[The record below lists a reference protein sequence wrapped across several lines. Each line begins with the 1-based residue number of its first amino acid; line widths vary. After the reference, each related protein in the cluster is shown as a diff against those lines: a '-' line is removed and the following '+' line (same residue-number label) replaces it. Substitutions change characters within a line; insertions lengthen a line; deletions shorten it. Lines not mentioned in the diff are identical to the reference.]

1 MVYNI
6 DYCQSFDYESLF
18 SKKYVGKD
26 TIVIDTFSVNPR
38 TFQIL
43 NKEKESVSLDYK
55 LLPYKGLVVF
65 LDIPYDTLIFNYH
78 PLLIDFSKKYYRH
91 PISLNRTIE
100 QHQYHPSINIINTVN
115 TNNLFQGTKLNRT
128 IEQKQYHPSLNIINT
143 VNSNNLFQGTK
154 LNRTGSISRGL
165 MVGNNQ
171 DFSLNSNLN
180 LQLSGMISPTMK
192 ILASVTDDNI
202 PIQPQGNTQQLQDFD
217 KVFIEVSDQKW
228 KLTAGD
234 FWIKNKD
241 SYFLKYHKRG
251 QGIHLKN
258 KIIGNNNIEIDVENS
273 ASISKG
279 KFGRNVIQGI
289 EGNQG
294 PYRLYGNENES
305 FIIILSGTENVYIDG
320 VLLKRGQNND
330 YIIDYNTS
338 EVSFTANTLINKDKR
353 IIVEFQYSDKNY
365 ARSLLQSSTTIKKN
379 NSSFYIHGYGEQDS
393 KNQPLQLDFDLLDRQ
408 TLENIGDNIDLAIGS
423 GIDSV
428 DFNQATNLYQK
439 IDSLGYEVY
448 QYSNNEQQAVYMLT
462 FSNVGQGNGNYKI
475 KENNALGKVF
485 EWIAP
490 DTISFG
496 SIIKNGD
503 YSPIKKLVTPKKRQI
518 ISIGG
523 KTIWSGNSLSYELS
537 TSNMD
542 LNTFSAINNEDNI
555 GFAGLVNFENKNT
568 LKEKW
573 ELNQQYRIESISKDY
588 RRIERFREVEFER
601 NWNIQNLIT
610 TKDQLLSSAKIN
622 LKHLENGLFQY
633 QLNSYFIKDEFN
645 GYKNDFKIKWDKKV
659 NLNFDGSLM
668 NSDGQFNTSFL
679 RHKTDLFIPIKGF
692 KLGFKDINE
701 NNQFFIA
708 DTLSNNSYRFYD
720 WKVYIENYDSTKNRI
735 QFFYQERY
743 DWFKDRSI
751 LKKATKAISP
761 GLMVGISSRKN
772 FNLNY
777 SLAYRMLQS
786 DSSLTNIL
794 PENSLASRLN
804 YNLKLLKG
812 GINTNSFLEIGSG
825 LELQKE
831 FIYIEVPAGQGVYTW
846 NDYNDNGIKE
856 LNEFEIAAFSDQ
868 ATYIRVFTPNNNY
881 VKIYSFQYNQNL
893 NIDFKRIIDG
903 KTMVEKFLNKFYNQT
918 AVNTHKKTND
928 LDLQTLLNP
937 LVNADNP
944 IIQQMSNS
952 LRNSLF
958 FNRSSSKY
966 SVELVTQLF
975 ANKNLLINGTD
986 FISTNKDQIKFRW
999 NMNKSF
1005 MLNSQLTK
1013 EIKKNSSTYMTNRN
1027 YDIEN
1032 MEINNRISFQP
1043 NTLFRIAINGRY
1055 SEKRNSIEYGNEKA
1069 FINDIGLELRRS
1081 KRDKGLL
1088 NGELHLVNINYNGES
1103 SSTIG
1108 FEMLEGLQLGKNIT
1122 WKLGFQKNMS
1132 NNIQISINYN
1142 GRKSEENRAIH
1153 TGSMQMRAFF

>member
-1 MVYNI
+1 MAFIETTMINNKILAFILCMVYNI

-43 NKEKESVSLDYK
+43 NNNKESVSLDYK

-78 PLLIDFSKKYYRH
+78 PLLIDFSKKYYKH
-91 PISLNRTIE
+91 SIS
-100 QHQYHPSINIINTVN
+100 
-115 TNNLFQGTKLNRT
+115 LNRT

-448 QYSNNEQQAVYMLT
+448 QYSTNEQQAVYMLT

-518 ISIGG
+518 ISVGG
-523 KTIWSGNSLSYELS
+523 KTIWNGNSLSYELS

-645 GYKNDFKIKWDKKV
+645 GYKNDFKIKWNKKV

-708 DTLSNNSYRFYD
+708 DTLNNNSYRFYD

>member
-1 MVYNI
+1 MAFIETTMINNKILAFILCMVYNI
-6 DYCQSFDYESLF
+6 DYCQSFNYESLF

-43 NKEKESVSLDYK
+43 NNNKESVSLDYK

-78 PLLIDFSKKYYRH
+78 PLLIDFSKKYYKH
-91 PISLNRTIE
+91 PIS
-100 QHQYHPSINIINTVN
+100 
-115 TNNLFQGTKLNRT
+115 LNRT

-338 EVSFTANTLINKDKR
+338 EISFTANTLINKDKR

-448 QYSNNEQQAVYMLT
+448 QYSTNEQQAVYMLT

-518 ISIGG
+518 ISVGG

-645 GYKNDFKIKWDKKV
+645 GYKNDFKIKWNKKV

-708 DTLSNNSYRFYD
+708 DTLNNNSYRFYD

-1032 MEINNRISFQP
+1032 IEINNRISFQP

>member
-1 MVYNI
+1 MAFIETTMINNKILAFILCMVYNI
-6 DYCQSFDYESLF
+6 DYCQSFNYESLF

-43 NKEKESVSLDYK
+43 NNNKESVSLDYK

-78 PLLIDFSKKYYRH
+78 PLLIDFSKKYYKH
-91 PISLNRTIE
+91 PIS
-100 QHQYHPSINIINTVN
+100 
-115 TNNLFQGTKLNRT
+115 LNRT

-338 EVSFTANTLINKDKR
+338 EISFTANTLINKDKR

-428 DFNQATNLYQK
+428 EFNQATNLYQK

-518 ISIGG
+518 ISVGG

-645 GYKNDFKIKWDKKV
+645 GYKNDFKIKWNKKV

-708 DTLSNNSYRFYD
+708 DTLNNNSYRFYD

-966 SVELVTQLF
+966 SIELVTQLF

-1032 MEINNRISFQP
+1032 IEINNRISFQP

>member
-1 MVYNI
+1 MAFIETTMINNKILAFILCMVYNI
-6 DYCQSFDYESLF
+6 DYCQSFNYESLF

-78 PLLIDFSKKYYRH
+78 PLLIDFSKKYYKH
-91 PISLNRTIE
+91 PIS
-100 QHQYHPSINIINTVN
+100 
-115 TNNLFQGTKLNRT
+115 LNRT

-338 EVSFTANTLINKDKR
+338 EISFTANTLINKDKR

-428 DFNQATNLYQK
+428 EFNQATNLYQK

-448 QYSNNEQQAVYMLT
+448 QYSNNEQQAVYMIT

-518 ISIGG
+518 ISVGG

-542 LNTFSAINNEDNI
+542 LNTFSNINNEDNI

-708 DTLSNNSYRFYD
+708 DTLNNNSYRFYD

-761 GLMVGISSRKN
+761 GLMLGISSRKN

-966 SVELVTQLF
+966 SIELVTQLF

>member
-1 MVYNI
+1 MAFIETTMINNKILAFILCMVYNI

-43 NKEKESVSLDYK
+43 NNNKESVSLDYK

-78 PLLIDFSKKYYRH
+78 PLLIDFSKKYYKH
-91 PISLNRTIE
+91 PIS
-100 QHQYHPSINIINTVN
+100 
-115 TNNLFQGTKLNRT
+115 LNRT

-448 QYSNNEQQAVYMLT
+448 QYSTNEQEAVYMIT

-679 RHKTDLFIPIKGF
+679 RHKTDLFIPIKRF

-708 DTLSNNSYRFYD
+708 DTLNNNSYRFYD

-761 GLMVGISSRKN
+761 GLMLGISSRKN

-966 SVELVTQLF
+966 SIELVTQLF

>member
-1 MVYNI
+1 MINNKILAFILCMVYNI

-43 NKEKESVSLDYK
+43 NNNKESVSLDYK

-78 PLLIDFSKKYYRH
+78 PLLIDFSKKYYKH
-91 PISLNRTIE
+91 PIS
-100 QHQYHPSINIINTVN
+100 
-115 TNNLFQGTKLNRT
+115 LNRT

-143 VNSNNLFQGTK
+143 VNSNKLFQGSK

-428 DFNQATNLYQK
+428 DFNQATNLYQR

-448 QYSNNEQQAVYMLT
+448 QYSTNEQQAVYMLT

-518 ISIGG
+518 ISVGG

-645 GYKNDFKIKWDKKV
+645 GYKNDFKIKWNKKV

-708 DTLSNNSYRFYD
+708 DTLNNNSYRFYD
-720 WKVYIENYDSTKNRI
+720 WKVYIENYDSTKNRV

-999 NMNKSF
+999 NMNKSY

-1043 NTLFRIAINGRY
+1043 NTLFRVALNGRY

-1069 FINDIGLELRRS
+1069 FINDIGIELRRS

>member
-1 MVYNI
+1 MAFIENSMINNKILAFILCMVYNV
-6 DYCQSFDYESLF
+6 DYSQSFDYESLF

-43 NKEKESVSLDYK
+43 NNNKESVSLDYK

-78 PLLIDFSKKYYRH
+78 PLLIDFSKKYYKH
-91 PISLNRTIE
+91 PIS
-100 QHQYHPSINIINTVN
+100 
-115 TNNLFQGTKLNRT
+115 LNRT
-128 IEQKQYHPSLNIINT
+128 IEQKQYHPSLNIIST
-143 VNSNNLFQGTK
+143 DNSNNLFQGTK

-217 KVFIEVSDQKW
+217 KVFIQVSDQKW

-294 PYRLYGNENES
+294 PYRLFGNENES
-305 FIIILSGTENVYIDG
+305 YIIILSGTENVYIDG

-330 YIIDYNTS
+330 YIIDYNTA
-338 EVSFTANTLINKDKR
+338 EISFTANTLINKDKR

-365 ARSLLQSSTTIKKN
+365 ARSLLQSSATVKKN
-379 NSSFYIHGYGEQDS
+379 NSSFYVHAYGEQDS

-448 QYSNNEQQAVYMLT
+448 QYSTDEQQAVYMLT

-496 SIIKNGD
+496 AIIKNGD

-518 ISIGG
+518 ISVGG
-523 KTIWSGNSLSYELS
+523 KTIWSGNSLNYELS

-542 LNTFSAINNEDNI
+542 LNTFSNINNEDNI
-555 GFAGLVNFENKNT
+555 GFAGLVSFENKNT

-573 ELNQQYRIESISKDY
+573 ELNQQYRIESISKDF

-610 TKDQLLSSAKIN
+610 PKDQLLSSARIN

-633 QLNSYFIKDEFN
+633 QLNSYFIKDDFN
-645 GYKNDFKIKWDKKV
+645 GYKNDFKIKWNKKF

-701 NNQFFIA
+701 NNQFFSA
-708 DTLSNNSYRFYD
+708 DTLNNNSYRFYD
-720 WKVYIENYDSTKNRI
+720 WKVYIENYDSTKNRV

-786 DSSLTNIL
+786 DSTLTNIL

-804 YNLKLLKG
+804 YNLKLLNG

-881 VKIYSFQYNQNL
+881 IKIYSFQYNQNL

-903 KTMVEKFLNKFYNQT
+903 KTTVEKFLNKFYNQT

-999 NMNKSF
+999 NINKSF

-1032 MEINNRISFQP
+1032 KEINNRISFQP
-1043 NTLFRIAINGRY
+1043 NTLFRVALNGRY

-1069 FINDIGLELRRS
+1069 FINDIGIELRRS

-1142 GRKSEENRAIH
+1142 GRKSEENKAIH

>member
-1 MVYNI
+1 MALIKTTMINNKILAFILCMVYNI
-6 DYCQSFDYESLF
+6 DYCQSFNYESLF

-43 NKEKESVSLDYK
+43 NNNKESVSLDYK

-78 PLLIDFSKKYYRH
+78 PLLIDFSKKYYKH
-91 PISLNRTIE
+91 SIS
-100 QHQYHPSINIINTVN
+100 
-115 TNNLFQGTKLNRT
+115 LNRT

-338 EVSFTANTLINKDKR
+338 EISFTANTLINKDKR

-393 KNQPLQLDFDLLDRQ
+393 KNQPLQLDFDILDRQ

-428 DFNQATNLYQK
+428 EFNQATNLYQK

-448 QYSNNEQQAVYMLT
+448 QYSTNEQQAVYMLT

-518 ISIGG
+518 ISVGG

-645 GYKNDFKIKWDKKV
+645 GYKNDFKIKWNKKV

-708 DTLSNNSYRFYD
+708 DTLNNNSYRFYD

-761 GLMVGISSRKN
+761 GLMVGICSRKN

-846 NDYNDNGIKE
+846 NDYNDNGMKE

-1013 EIKKNSSTYMTNRN
+1013 ELKKNSSTYMTNRN

-1043 NTLFRIAINGRY
+1043 NTLFRVALNGRY

-1069 FINDIGLELRRS
+1069 FINDIGIELRRS

>member
-1 MVYNI
+1 MAFIETTMINNKILAFILCMVYNI

-43 NKEKESVSLDYK
+43 NNNKESVSLDYK

-78 PLLIDFSKKYYRH
+78 PLLIDFSKKYYKH
-91 PISLNRTIE
+91 PIS
-100 QHQYHPSINIINTVN
+100 
-115 TNNLFQGTKLNRT
+115 LNRT

-338 EVSFTANTLINKDKR
+338 EISFTANTLINKDKR

-448 QYSNNEQQAVYMLT
+448 QYSTNEQQAVYMLT

-518 ISIGG
+518 ISVGG
-523 KTIWSGNSLSYELS
+523 KTIWSENSLSYELS

-645 GYKNDFKIKWDKKV
+645 GYKNDFKIKWNKRV

-679 RHKTDLFIPIKGF
+679 RHKIDLFIPIKGF

-708 DTLSNNSYRFYD
+708 DTLTNNSYRFYD

-958 FNRSSSKY
+958 FNRSGSKY

-975 ANKNLLINGTD
+975 ANKNLLFNGTD

-999 NMNKSF
+999 NMNRSF

-1043 NTLFRIAINGRY
+1043 NTLFRVAINGRY

-1069 FINDIGLELRRS
+1069 FINDIGIELRRS

>member
-1 MVYNI
+1 MAFIETTMINNKILAFILCMVYNI

-18 SKKYVGKD
+18 SEKYVGKD

-43 NKEKESVSLDYK
+43 NNNKESVSLDYK

-78 PLLIDFSKKYYRH
+78 PLLIDFSKKYYKH
-91 PISLNRTIE
+91 PIS
-100 QHQYHPSINIINTVN
+100 
-115 TNNLFQGTKLNRT
+115 LNRT

-338 EVSFTANTLINKDKR
+338 EISFTANTLINKDKR

-439 IDSLGYEVY
+439 LDSLGYEVY
-448 QYSNNEQQAVYMLT
+448 QYSTNEQQAVYMLT

-518 ISIGG
+518 ISVGG

-645 GYKNDFKIKWDKKV
+645 GYKNDFKIKWKKKV

-708 DTLSNNSYRFYD
+708 DTLNNNSYRFYD

-761 GLMVGISSRKN
+761 GLMLGISSRKN

-966 SVELVTQLF
+966 SVELATQLF

-1013 EIKKNSSTYMTNRN
+1013 EIKKNSSTYMANRN

-1043 NTLFRIAINGRY
+1043 NTLFRVAINGRY

-1069 FINDIGLELRRS
+1069 FINDIGIELRRS

>member
-6 DYCQSFDYESLF
+6 DYCQSFNYESLF

-43 NKEKESVSLDYK
+43 NNNKESVSLDYK

-78 PLLIDFSKKYYRH
+78 PLLIDFSKKYYKH
-91 PISLNRTIE
+91 PIS
-100 QHQYHPSINIINTVN
+100 
-115 TNNLFQGTKLNRT
+115 LNRT

-338 EVSFTANTLINKDKR
+338 EISFTANTLINKDKR

-439 IDSLGYEVY
+439 LDSLGYEVY

-518 ISIGG
+518 ISVGG

-645 GYKNDFKIKWDKKV
+645 GYKNDFKIKWNKKV

-708 DTLSNNSYRFYD
+708 DTLNNNSYRFYD

-761 GLMVGISSRKN
+761 GLMLGISSRKN

-1013 EIKKNSSTYMTNRN
+1013 EIKKNSSTYMANRN

-1069 FINDIGLELRRS
+1069 FINDIGIELRRS

>member
-6 DYCQSFDYESLF
+6 DYCQSFNYESLF

-43 NKEKESVSLDYK
+43 NNNKESVSLDYK

-78 PLLIDFSKKYYRH
+78 PLLIDFSKKYYKH
-91 PISLNRTIE
+91 PIS
-100 QHQYHPSINIINTVN
+100 
-115 TNNLFQGTKLNRT
+115 LNRT

-338 EVSFTANTLINKDKR
+338 EISFTANTLINKDKR

-518 ISIGG
+518 ISVGG

-708 DTLSNNSYRFYD
+708 DTLNNNSYRFYD

-761 GLMVGISSRKN
+761 GLMLGISSRKN

>member
-1 MVYNI
+1 MAFIETTMINNKILAFILCMVYNI
-6 DYCQSFDYESLF
+6 DYCQSFNYESLF

-43 NKEKESVSLDYK
+43 NNNKESVSLDYK

-78 PLLIDFSKKYYRH
+78 PLLIDFSKKYYKH
-91 PISLNRTIE
+91 PIS
-100 QHQYHPSINIINTVN
+100 
-115 TNNLFQGTKLNRT
+115 LNRT

-338 EVSFTANTLINKDKR
+338 EISFTANTLINKDKR

-428 DFNQATNLYQK
+428 EFNQATNLYQK

-448 QYSNNEQQAVYMLT
+448 QYSTNEQQAVYMLT

-518 ISIGG
+518 ISVGG

-645 GYKNDFKIKWDKKV
+645 GYKNDFKIKWNKKV

-708 DTLSNNSYRFYD
+708 DTLNNNSYRFYD

>member
-1 MVYNI
+1 MAFIETTMINNKILAFILCMVYNI
-6 DYCQSFDYESLF
+6 DYCQSFNYESLF

-43 NKEKESVSLDYK
+43 NNNKESVSLDYK

-78 PLLIDFSKKYYRH
+78 PLLIDFSKKYYKH
-91 PISLNRTIE
+91 PIS
-100 QHQYHPSINIINTVN
+100 
-115 TNNLFQGTKLNRT
+115 LNRT

-338 EVSFTANTLINKDKR
+338 EISFTANTLINKDKR

-428 DFNQATNLYQK
+428 EFNQATNLYQK

-518 ISIGG
+518 ISVGG

-645 GYKNDFKIKWDKKV
+645 GYKNDFKIKWNKKV

-708 DTLSNNSYRFYD
+708 DTLNNNSYRFYD

>member
-43 NKEKESVSLDYK
+43 NNNKESVSLDYK

-78 PLLIDFSKKYYRH
+78 PLLIDFSKKYYKH
-91 PISLNRTIE
+91 PIS
-100 QHQYHPSINIINTVN
+100 
-115 TNNLFQGTKLNRT
+115 LNRT

-518 ISIGG
+518 ISVGG

-645 GYKNDFKIKWDKKV
+645 GYKNDFKIKWNKKV

-708 DTLSNNSYRFYD
+708 DTLNNNSYRFYD

-761 GLMVGISSRKN
+761 GLMIGISSRKN

-966 SVELVTQLF
+966 SIELVTQLF

>member
-1 MVYNI
+1 MAFIETTMINNKILAFILCMVYNI
-6 DYCQSFDYESLF
+6 DYCQSFNYESLF

-43 NKEKESVSLDYK
+43 NNNKESVSLDYK

-78 PLLIDFSKKYYRH
+78 PLLIDFSKKYYKH
-91 PISLNRTIE
+91 PIS
-100 QHQYHPSINIINTVN
+100 
-115 TNNLFQGTKLNRT
+115 LNRT

-338 EVSFTANTLINKDKR
+338 EISFTANTLINKDKR
-353 IIVEFQYSDKNY
+353 IIIEFQYSDKNY

-518 ISIGG
+518 ISVGG

-645 GYKNDFKIKWDKKV
+645 GYKNDFKIKWNKKV

-708 DTLSNNSYRFYD
+708 DTLNNNSYRFYD

-966 SVELVTQLF
+966 SIELVTQLF

-1013 EIKKNSSTYMTNRN
+1013 EIKKNSSTYMANRN

-1043 NTLFRIAINGRY
+1043 NTLFRVAINGRY

>member
-6 DYCQSFDYESLF
+6 DYCQSFNYESLF

-43 NKEKESVSLDYK
+43 NNNKESVSLDYK

-78 PLLIDFSKKYYRH
+78 PLLIDFSKKYYKH
-91 PISLNRTIE
+91 PIS
-100 QHQYHPSINIINTVN
+100 
-115 TNNLFQGTKLNRT
+115 LNRT

-338 EVSFTANTLINKDKR
+338 EISFTANTLINKDKR
-353 IIVEFQYSDKNY
+353 IIIEFQYSDKNY

-448 QYSNNEQQAVYMLT
+448 QYSNNEQQAVYMIT

-518 ISIGG
+518 ISVGG

-645 GYKNDFKIKWDKKV
+645 GYKNDFKIKWNKKV

-708 DTLSNNSYRFYD
+708 DTLNNNSYRFYD

-761 GLMVGISSRKN
+761 GLMIGISSRKN

-1032 MEINNRISFQP
+1032 IEINNRISFQP